1 MREED
6 WIALRTAALA
16 RPRSSPDAS
25 GGGPDG
31 QGDLPP
37 PTLTVLRVT
46 AAGARYAID
55 LRWLRGVRTLKR
67 LARLPQAPSHVAGL
81 VAHDGAALPVFYLS
95 AVLGAP
101 LAALPERGQA
111 LVLGRDGDLVAVAVD
126 EVGETRELRAEEI
139 LEVPAGISERLRNVL
154 LGATED
160 GLLLLDS
167 AMLLAGSAMIVDVPL
182 RGQAARP
189 AAPRGTEPT

>member
-1 MREED
+1 MSDED
-6 WIALRTAALA
+6 WLSLRTAALA
-16 RPRSSPDAS
+16 RPRA
-25 GGGPDG
+25 DG
-31 QGDLPP
+31 QGEGDDQPRLS
-37 PTLTVLRVT
+37 VLRVT

-55 LRWLRGVRTLKR
+55 LRWLRGVRTLRR
-67 LARLPQAPSHVAGL
+67 LARLPQAPHHVAGL
-81 VAHDGAALPVFYLS
+81 VAHEGAALPVFYLS

-111 LVLGRDGDLVAVAVD
+111 LILGREGDLAAVAVD

-139 LEVPAGISERLRNVL
+139 LEVPTGVPERLRGVL

-167 AMLLAGSAMIVDVPL
+167 AALLAGSAMVIDIPR
-182 RGQAARP
+182 RGGGSAAAAREGRGRGKEP
-189 AAPRGTEPT
+189 A